1 MFCYKNHRLC
11 FGHVSFCIPEGYYL
25 DCELGEGIDSIVR
38 FWAPDKSF
46 TIELRVNTECAGSE
60 LELASVLHDM
70 KPTVLRAMEAVS
82 INGLS
87 GHHATYRTRR
97 TQYYE
102 MWMDIALG
110 TALSL
115 LIETP
120 KNIMDIDISALLT
133 EIDLSGEMQETA
145 N

>member
-11 FGHVSFCIPEGYYL
+11 FDRVSFCIPDGYYL

-38 FWAPDKSF
+38 FWAPDESF
-46 TIELRVNTECAGSE
+46 SVEIRVNAECAGSE

-70 KPTVLRAMEAVS
+70 KPTVLRAMEAVPL
-82 INGLS
+82 NGLS
-87 GHHATYRTRR
+87 GHQATYRTRR

-110 TALSL
+110 TTLSL
-115 LIETP
+115 LIETTR
-120 KNIMDIDISALLT
+120 NIMDIDIPALLT
-133 EIDLSGEMQETA
+133 EIDLWGEMLETE